1 MMSLAHYFRLTSQKA
16 SMSPDSAQL
25 PQNSRNIS
33 RTGQMLLRMSVVLII
48 AIAFVYLTNR
58 REVGP
63 FDSKQPGAKLGAK
76 NIHKASLV
84 EAWNFWQRYLK
95 SKDRHDWQLAKDKI
109 REVLAFDAKNKLA
122 LKILEEMNLVSKPDL
137 DGEITRLR
145 KILEVR
151 ADYAAAWARLA
162 ILYEQAGEDELASE
176 ARAKADSP

>member
-1 MMSLAHYFRLTSQKA
+1 MKLTHNLRQTTLKLRWA
-16 SMSPDSAQL
+16 SNFAKL

-33 RTGQMLLRMSVVLII
+33 RTGQMLLRVSVVLII

-63 FDSKQPGAKLGAK
+63 FDVKQPGAKLGVK
-76 NIHKASLV
+76 NIRKASLV

-95 SKDRHDWQLAKDKI
+95 SKDRHDWQLTNDKI

-122 LKILEEMNLVSKPDL
+122 LKILEELNLVSKSDL
-137 DGEITRLR
+137 GGEIKRLR

-151 ADYAAAWARLA
+151 ADYAEAWARLA
-162 ILYEQAGEDELASE
+162 ILYEQAGENELASE